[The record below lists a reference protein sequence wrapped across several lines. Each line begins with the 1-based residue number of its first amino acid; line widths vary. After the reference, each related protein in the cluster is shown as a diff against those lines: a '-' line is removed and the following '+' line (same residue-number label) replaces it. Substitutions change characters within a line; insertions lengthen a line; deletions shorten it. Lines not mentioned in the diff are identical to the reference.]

1 MRNRKVWFITGV
13 SKGFGLEIAK
23 AALRSGDKVVG
34 TVRRKPKHFSAALLN
49 ATDFLLV
56 RMDVTREKEVIS
68 GVQEA
73 VRHFGR
79 IDVVV
84 NNACFGMIAAIEE
97 ATDAETRQQ
106 FDTNV
111 FGVLNVVRAALPD
124 LRRQRSGHVINV
136 SSFFGYDV
144 LPGWGLY
151 GATKFAV
158 EGISKGLALELAPFG
173 IHVTAV
179 APGLFS
185 TGFVASGSCSATV
198 NIIEDYVDTAV
209 GNMRVI
215 ADQLNGRQPGDPEKL
230 ADVVVQLAN
239 LENPPTHLPIGRDA
253 VAMFRN
259 NVAKTTKEIN
269 QWEELSCCTDHLR
282 PIFHVKNFKYE

>member
-1 MRNRKVWFITGV
+1 
-13 SKGFGLEIAK
+13 
-23 AALRSGDKVVG
+23 
-34 TVRRKPKHFSAALLN
+34 
-49 ATDFLLV
+49 
-56 RMDVTREKEVIS
+56 MDVTKEKEVIA
-68 GVQEA
+68 GVQET

-84 NNACFGMIAAIEE
+84 NNAGFNMVAAIEE
-97 ATDAETRQQ
+97 ATDSETRQQ

-111 FGVLNVVRAALPD
+111 FGLLNVVRAVLPN
-124 LRRQRSGHVINV
+124 LRRQRSGHIINV

-173 IHVTAV
+173 IHVTAI

-185 TGFVASGSCSATV
+185 TGFLAAGSCSPAI
-198 NIIEDYVDTAV
+198 NIIADYEETAV

-215 ADQLNGRQPGDPEKL
+215 AEQLNGRQPGDPQKL
-230 ADVVVQLAN
+230 ANVVVQLAG
-239 LENPPTHLPIGRDA
+239 LDDPPTHLPIGRDA

-259 NVAKTTKEIN
+259 NVAKTTKEVN
-269 QWEELSCCTDHLR
+269 Q
-282 PIFHVKNFKYE
+282 

>member
-1 MRNRKVWFITGV
+1 MHNRKVWFITGV
-13 SKGFGLEIAK
+13 TKGFGLEIAK
-23 AALRSGDKVVG
+23 AALRSGDRVVG
-34 TVRRKPKHFSAALLN
+34 TFRRKSKQVPASLLN
-49 ATDFLLV
+49 APDFLLV
-56 RMDVTREKEVIS
+56 RLDVTREKEVIA

-73 VRHFGR
+73 VRNFGR

-84 NNACFGMIAAIEE
+84 NNAGFGVVAAIEE
-97 ATDAETRQQ
+97 ASDTETRQQ

-111 FGVLNVVRAALPD
+111 FGLLNVARAVLPD
-124 LRRQRSGHVINV
+124 LRRQRSGHIINI

-144 LPGWGLY
+144 LPGWGLF

-185 TGFVASGSCSATV
+185 TGFLAAGVCSAGV
-198 NIIEDYVDTAV
+198 HIIDDYEETAV

-259 NVAKTTKEIN
+259 NVAKTTKEVN
-269 QWEELSCCTDHLR
+269 QWEELSCCTDR
-282 PIFHVKNFKYE
+282 VKPVFQFKNFKYE